1 MHLVRGG
8 WVPGAI
14 FALIAG
20 KVACCWHSVQLNP
33 PALAYWPFPT
43 APAHFW
49 ACRSSLNP
57 LREPTQQSDNAA
69 RITRVR
75 GVPVRTRGRVQHNP
89 LRAMAEHW
97 LNAARITRVH
107 GFSFWAWQTLLL
119 TPLPMAVPRSPG
131 RAETVLSGAVQHPA
145 GGLQISRTAGS
156 RHAPSGA
163 PRPPLPVACLLC
175 PSKAWPAP
183 GKHRTD
189 ACTANFLRG
198 AAVFSWEHW
207 EQTQK
212 TLASY

>member
-1 MHLVRGG
+1 MLARWPVVGTRSN
-8 WVPGAI
+8 
-14 FALIAG
+14 LT
-20 KVACCWHSVQLNP
+20 P

-107 GFSFWAWQTLLL
+107 GFSFWAWQTLLFTRCRWQCHAAQAGL
-119 TPLPMAVPRSPG
+119 RLFFLEPCSMQQVACKYRAQQALATPPPG
-131 RAETVLSGAVQHPA
+131 HRDHLY
-145 GGLQISRTAGS
+145 R
-156 RHAPSGA
+156 
-163 PRPPLPVACLLC
+163 LPVCSA
-175 PSKAWPAP
+175 PARHGQP
-183 GKHRTD
+183 
-189 ACTANFLRG
+189 L
-198 AAVFSWEHW
+198 
-207 EQTQK
+207 Q
-212 TLASY
+212 ASN